1 MNPRFYFA
9 VCQVGAEKA
18 VKAEVLAEYPH
29 LKFSFSR
36 PGFITFK
43 EESDR
48 KAPILVTS
56 SIFTR
61 LWGQSVGQAKD
72 FDSLVTLMKTIPEG
86 SIIHAFERDVV
97 VPGDEPDEFVQNQ
110 KITKVMQDLKAKGIP
125 SLQWNAIPKPE
136 SMVHDLVW
144 IDDFHV
150 FVGKHYQASGL
161 DPAPGNQ
168 PHFEL
173 PPTAPSRAYLK
184 IAEAVHRF
192 RPEIKKG
199 MQVLE
204 LGCSPGGA
212 TTFMLA
218 RGMQVVGVDPRKMDD
233 RLAHFPSFRFIQK
246 PAVALTGPEL
256 TDINPD
262 WLVTDMN
269 IAPLEALDEIGYL
282 VKLLRRAHG
291 RNLKLKSGF
300 FTIKLNDWRFADSI
314 PLYLKRIEETGFT
327 NLIPIQLST
336 NRQEFFVYADGFE
349 N

>member
-1 MNPRFYFA
+1 
-9 VCQVGAEKA
+9 
-18 VKAEVLAEYPH
+18 
-29 LKFSFSR
+29 
-36 PGFITFK
+36 
-43 EESDR
+43 
-48 KAPILVTS
+48 
-56 SIFTR
+56 
-61 LWGQSVGQAKD
+61 
-72 FDSLVTLMKTIPEG
+72 
-86 SIIHAFERDVV
+86 
-97 VPGDEPDEFVQNQ
+97 
-110 KITKVMQDLKAKGIP
+110 
-125 SLQWNAIPKPE
+125 
-136 SMVHDLVW
+136 
-144 IDDFHV
+144 
-150 FVGKHYQASGL
+150 
-161 DPAPGNQ
+161 
-168 PHFEL
+168 
-173 PPTAPSRAYLK
+173 
-184 IAEAVHRF
+184 
-192 RPEIKKG
+192 
-199 MQVLE
+199 
-204 LGCSPGGA
+204 
-212 TTFMLA
+212 MLA
-218 RGMQVVGVDPRKMDD
+218 RVMQVVGVDPRKMDD